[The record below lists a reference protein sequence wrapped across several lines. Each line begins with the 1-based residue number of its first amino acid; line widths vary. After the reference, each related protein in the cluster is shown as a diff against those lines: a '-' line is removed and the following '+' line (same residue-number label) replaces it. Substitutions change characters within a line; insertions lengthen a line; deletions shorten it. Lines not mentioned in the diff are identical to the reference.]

1 MARPERLTRM
11 ADDTDAEFQVAFGQ
25 GVYAEDGTKLG
36 TVRGFDE
43 HGFYVTVEDGIEALS
58 GEHLTAGPP
67 GEAEL
72 MWRCWS
78 CGEMGDIG
86 EIPEECPSCGAPRED
101 IYYWQED

>member
-1 MARPERLTRM
+1 MAPDPTDVTFGTEIYDEAGTR
-11 ADDTDAEFQVAFGQ
+11 
-25 GVYAEDGTKLG
+25 LG

-43 HGFYVTVEDGIEALS
+43 HGFYVSTDGGIAALS
-58 GEHLTAGPP
+58 SEHLASGIA

-78 CGEMGDIG
+78 CGEMGDI
-86 EIPEECPSCGAPRED
+86 EKLPDECPACGAPKED